1 MTSWAN
7 IAKRN
12 LPTTTATGTTITRP
26 AAATTRATIAGNT
39 KSGNAVKA
47 PEPVLQFDREWFLR
61 NWRTYED
68 SYDRNNAILEA
79 EERSQTMPTDLN
91 LRRPDAETTVPVFA
105 TLVQH
110 EEWLDEERSKNNKY
124 SDELFEKRISEWRTR
139 MNWHIPPMKQTV
151 SPEEKRRGFYLS
163 SHYTGGSV
171 ATVATYFTPYSTA
184 RDLENEKMVEMMWCL
199 IHSRSEELTACR
211 TVADFNALFE
221 RTIHLAYPNWKSQTH
236 QLLRRKITP
245 AKMLWLFSQKA
256 NVFPGRGRPG
266 TAQWV
271 NVPTGYRTRVS
282 DSIYTKS
289 MVFFTH
295 EVCRGG
301 EVGQKGGREET
312 GICVVERMK
321 QDGENAKIRWL
332 LSAKQLHE
340 MERVEF
346 RPEYDPF
353 PPAPVYSSDDY
364 DYDWL

>member
-12 LPTTTATGTTITRP
+12 LTTTTS
-26 AAATTRATIAGNT
+26 GNPIGGDT
-39 KSGNAVKA
+39 KSGNTDKSGISVKSS
-47 PEPVLQFDREWFLR
+47 EPVLQFDREWFLR
-61 NWRTYED
+61 NWRIFENTYVMNKE
-68 SYDRNNAILEA
+68 ILES
-79 EERSQTMPTDLN
+79 EERSQIMPTDLA
-91 LRRPDAETTVPVFA
+91 LRRPDAATTVPVFA
-105 TLVQH
+105 TLAQH
-110 EEWLDEERSKNNKY
+110 ELWMHEEKMKNNKY
-124 SDELFEKRISEWRTR
+124 SDEVFQKRISEWRTR
-139 MNWHIPPMKQTV
+139 MNWHLPPMKTSV

-163 SHYTGGSV
+163 HRYSHRYTGCEV
-171 ATVATYFTPYSTA
+171 ADVVSYITPYSTA
-184 RDLENEKMVEMMWCL
+184 RDLENEKLVNMMWCL

-211 TVADFNALFE
+211 TVADFTALFD
-221 RTIHLAYPNWKSQTH
+221 RTIHLEYPQWKTRAH
-236 QLLRRKITP
+236 QMLHRNVVTPNKI
-245 AKMLWLFSQKA
+245 LWLFSQKA

-266 TAQWV
+266 TARWAT
-271 NVPTGYRTRVS
+271 VPTGYKTRES

-295 EVCRGG
+295 DVCRDGD
-301 EVGQKGGREET
+301 VGQIGGREET

-346 RPEYDPF
+346 NPEYDPF
-353 PPAPVYSSDDY
+353 PPTPSYSSDCDY

>member
-12 LPTTTATGTTITRP
+12 LPTTAIGTTIAITTP
-26 AAATTRATIAGNT
+26 AAATRATIAGNT

-47 PEPVLQFDREWFLR
+47 KAPEPVLQFDREWVLR
-61 NWRTYED
+61 TWRIYED

-79 EERSQTMPTDLN
+79 EERSQTMPTDLT
-91 LRRPDAETTVPVFA
+91 LRRPDAETTLPVFA

-139 MNWHIPPMKQTV
+139 MNWHLPPMKKNV

-163 SHYTGGSV
+163 CHHSRGDVVS
-171 ATVATYFTPYSTA
+171 YFTPYSSA

-221 RTIHLAYPNWKSQTH
+221 RTIHLEYPNWKDRAH

-266 TAQWV
+266 TARWV
-271 NVPTGYRTRVS
+271 NVPTGYRTRES

-346 RPEYDPF
+346 IPEYDPF
-353 PPAPVYSSDDY
+353 PQAPSFSSDCDY

>member
-12 LPTTTATGTTITRP
+12 LPTTTSTGTTT
-26 AAATTRATIAGNT
+26 ATTSVRDT
-39 KSGNAVKA
+39 KSGNAGKA
-47 PEPVLQFDREWFLR
+47 LEPVIQFDREWFLR
-61 NWRTYED
+61 NWRIIED
-68 SYDRNNAILEA
+68 MYVRNKEILES
-79 EERSQTMPTDLN
+79 EERSQIMPTYLI
-91 LRRPDAETTVPVFA
+91 LRRPDATTTVPVFA
-105 TLVQH
+105 TYVQH
-110 EEWLDEERSKNNKY
+110 EEWMHEEKMKNNKY
-124 SDELFEKRISEWRTR
+124 SDEVFQKRNSEWRTR
-139 MNWHIPPMKQTV
+139 MNWHLPPMKTSV

-163 SHYTGGSV
+163 CRRHNGGDAVS
-171 ATVATYFTPYSTA
+171 YFTPYSTA
-184 RDLENEKMVEMMWCL
+184 RDLENEKLVDMMWCL

-211 TVADFNALFE
+211 TVADFTALFE
-221 RTIHLAYPNWKSQTH
+221 RTIHLEYPEWKERIH
-236 QLLRRKITP
+236 QMLRRKITP
-245 AKMLWLFSQKA
+245 AKILWLFSQKA

-266 TAQWV
+266 TARWET
-271 NVPTGYRTRVS
+271 VPTGFRTRES

-295 EVCRGG
+295 FVCQGG

-346 RPEYDPF
+346 NPECDPF
-353 PPAPVYSSDDY
+353 PPAELYSSDFDY
-364 DYDWL
+364 

>member
-1 MTSWAN
+1 M
-7 IAKRN
+7 
-12 LPTTTATGTTITRP
+12 
-26 AAATTRATIAGNT
+26 
-39 KSGNAVKA
+39 
-47 PEPVLQFDREWFLR
+47 
-61 NWRTYED
+61 
-68 SYDRNNAILEA
+68 
-79 EERSQTMPTDLN
+79 
-91 LRRPDAETTVPVFA
+91 
-105 TLVQH
+105 
-110 EEWLDEERSKNNKY
+110 
-124 SDELFEKRISEWRTR
+124 
-139 MNWHIPPMKQTV
+139 
-151 SPEEKRRGFYLS
+151 
-163 SHYTGGSV
+163 
-171 ATVATYFTPYSTA
+171 
-184 RDLENEKMVEMMWCL
+184 
-199 IHSRSEELTACR
+199 
-211 TVADFNALFE
+211 
-221 RTIHLAYPNWKSQTH
+221 
-236 QLLRRKITP
+236 LRRKITP

-266 TAQWV
+266 TARWV
-271 NVPTGYRTRVS
+271 DVPTGYKTRES

-364 DYDWL
+364 DYGWL